1 MQDTALLRISEE
13 HVDLALVIT
22 DFLNFVTISLLI
34 TKWWQLSFPM
44 RHLIYLVLIFPQ
56 HHPRLFLNT
65 PPPALSQ
72 SHDFEAMSDAFWKR
86 TWKYISQFGI
96 KPKLNRDNLLLQ
108 AQLLSSSDEEIQAL
122 KIQHAEFLSH
132 IETFPPGSKP
142 LPQSLYGR
150 DFNQVDKSDR
160 RTMEVYGEC
169 KRRNWMLSC
178 LIGLLSFQLI
188 KCWIVAWRI

>member
-1 MQDTALLRISEE
+1 MASLTHSTFHSSYPANTYFKGQEDQEMQATALLRISEE

-72 SHDFEAMSDAFWKR
+72 SHDFEAMSDCFLKKNVEVHISVRHQAKTQQGQSSPSSTAFK
-86 TWKYISQFGI
+86 
-96 KPKLNRDNLLLQ
+96 
-108 AQLLSSSDEEIQAL
+108 
-122 KIQHAEFLSH
+122 
-132 IETFPPGSKP
+132 
-142 LPQSLYGR
+142 
-150 DFNQVDKSDR
+150 
-160 RTMEVYGEC
+160 
-169 KRRNWMLSC
+169 
-178 LIGLLSFQLI
+178 
-188 KCWIVAWRI
+188 